1 MIKDKSLANI
11 TLYKFAG
18 IMKKATIKVAIY
30 ILKSVLVRLLTL
42 RQ

>member
-11 TLYKFAG
+11 TLYKFVD